1 MVTLVTAKGQC
12 SWPYLTAINH
22 QTSAFSFKNGF
33 PHAKF
38 AYISPM
44 LIFIRSTDERTLIHT
59 WWRLRFTAVGVLK
72 ACGDRLLQSSHFYH
86 WGERTREMKVC
97 QRAQASI
104 SGRGIRTVLGIS
116 HHTLLLLTSHD
127 LVFTMDVQSLHT
139 KSHSTSRTLQAISY
153 NS

>member
-1 MVTLVTAKGQC
+1 MATLVTTEGQC
-12 SWPYLTAINH
+12 SWPYLMAINRH
-22 QTSAFSFKNGF
+22 TSAFSFKNEF

-44 LIFIRSTDERTLIHT
+44 LIFIRSTDEWTLIHP
-59 WWRLRFTAVGVLK
+59 WWRLTFTEVGVLK
-72 ACGDRLLQSSHFYH
+72 ACGDPLLQNSHFYH
-86 WGERTREMKVC
+86 WRERTREMKVC

-127 LVFTMDVQSLHT
+127 LVFTMDLQSLHT
-139 KSHSTSRTLQAISY
+139 KSYSTSSTLQAISY

>member
-44 LIFIRSTDERTLIHT
+44 LIFIHSTDEWTYMMEAQVHSSWCLKGLWRPSASELSLLSLRREDQGDEGVPESSGLHFRTGNQDSPWH
-59 WWRLRFTAVGVLK
+59 FP
-72 ACGDRLLQSSHFYH
+72 SHFAASDLPWPCLYH
-86 WGERTREMKVC
+86 G
-97 QRAQASI
+97 
-104 SGRGIRTVLGIS
+104 
-116 HHTLLLLTSHD
+116 
-127 LVFTMDVQSLHT
+127 FTIVAH
-139 KSHSTSRTLQAISY
+139 
-153 NS
+153 